1 MLRSYSLLGNKHI
14 PLVYKTASRSDRLK
28 LLAGLVDSDGH
39 LDMGCFDFCQKSS
52 ILADDIAY
60 LARSLGYAV
69 HRTTEYKS
77 CTNSKRPHSDY
88 YQRVRISG
96 ELSEVPTFLPRKK
109 AEFRKQIKNVL
120 RTGFTVESL
129 GDGEYY
135 GFTIDKD
142 KLFLLGDF
150 TVTHN
155 TASITQYCQMA
166 IKEDPGTV
174 VIVWP
179 TSQIESEWV
188 LDFLE
193 RKIEYT
199 KKCTRVILIMEDI
212 GGGER
217 ENQGESRGVD
227 SALLDLLDGLRTVFK
242 LPTFMIA
249 TTNYPQNLLSALAD
263 RPGRFDMMLEL
274 DPPSYEEKVQ
284 LVEFIAKRSLTE
296 EEKDALS
303 SKELKDFSVAHLKEI
318 VVRSMIHDKTIPQVI
333 KELVAHKKKF
343 HDAFAKKAKDSMGF
357 NL

>member
-1 MLRSYSLLGNKHI
+1 VADGKF
-14 PLVYKTASRSDRLK
+14 KLK
-28 LLAGLVDSDGH
+28 
-39 LDMGCFDFCQKSS
+39 K
-52 ILADDIAY
+52 ITRLADITPTTVLPESDLCFQDDEAIYQFKHERTVKERKFKVYPGYHVFAEESGSLVLKETELRQRDLLTSMVNTQAIFNEAQVFFKKLDVY
-60 LARSLGYAV
+60 DQLGEPKARKILIYSQPGMG
-69 HRTTEYKS
+69 K
-77 CTNSKRPHSDY
+77 
-88 YQRVRISG
+88 
-96 ELSEVPTFLPRKK
+96 
-109 AEFRKQIKNVL
+109 
-120 RTGFTVESL
+120 
-129 GDGEYY
+129 
-135 GFTIDKD
+135 
-142 KLFLLGDF
+142 
-150 TVTHN
+150 

-166 IKEDPGTV
+166 VKEDPGTII
-174 VIVWP
+174 IVWP
-179 TSQIESEWV
+179 TSQIESDWV

-274 DPPSYEEKVQ
+274 DPPSFEERVQ
-284 LVEFIAKRSLTE
+284 LVEFISKRSLSD
-296 EEKDALS
+296 EEKEALS

-343 HDAFAKKAKDSMGF
+343 HDAFEKKKKDGVGF
-357 NL
+357 NS